1 MKSANIKAKS
11 ISKTSISQ
19 RNQRKELKM
28 AKSRNR
34 IKKMT
39 FQTQERTFHNEPL
52 SDNDKYIIEMAG
64 YKRQG
69 LTENEDIHRTT
80 GGSTRPQYI

>member
-1 MKSANIKAKS
+1 MRSANIKEKS

-39 FQTQERTFHNEPL
+39 FQTQERTLHYEPL
-52 SDNDKYIIEMAG
+52 SDNDKYIIEMLE
-64 YKRQG
+64 YRKHG
-69 LTENEDIHRTT
+69 LTKNEDIHRTT